1 MVYDKDTQGGCPGY
15 LISEGVIKMK
25 KDIVYVIVCS
35 VLAVVAVVFLVM
47 SMVSETDNRY
57 LIIAQSSIAVCVIW
71 NIIKLIRR
79 KK

>member
-1 MVYDKDTQGGCPGY
+1 
-15 LISEGVIKMK
+15 MK

-57 LIIAQSSIAVCVIW
+57 LIIAQSCIAVCVIW